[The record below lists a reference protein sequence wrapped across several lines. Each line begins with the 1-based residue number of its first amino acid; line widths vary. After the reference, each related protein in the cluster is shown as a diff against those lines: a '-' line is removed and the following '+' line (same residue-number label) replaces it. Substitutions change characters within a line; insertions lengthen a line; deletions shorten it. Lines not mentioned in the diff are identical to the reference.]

1 MVTDG
6 AQSRA
11 LWSSP
16 TPVICALYH
25 CVWWGGGWRMAKYSL
40 CPYTRPF

>member
-1 MVTDG
+1 MVIDG
-6 AQSRA
+6 AQSRT